1 MTMSLAELL
10 VEDPSQVTEV
20 LRQKVIRLGL
30 LVAVPR
36 AEGFDLVPQVA
47 TALASFLSMP
57 VSNVVLWA
65 WDQHQAVQ
73 GACRQTSGRP
83 GATAR
88 VVVKE
93 HTLKSVQRPSI
104 YLEGP
109 GPKQPILDVELS
121 LTLNIQSAVIDVEE
135 GRVVGAG
142 AGEASGTA
150 QLGIARPGGEARPVL
165 SRVTPSFALPA
176 YLRFGPQP
184 PSAGEP

>member
-10 VEDPSQVTEV
+10 VDDPSQVTEV
-20 LRQKVIRLGL
+20 LRQRVIRLGV
-30 LVAVPR
+30 LVAVSR

-73 GACRQTSGRP
+73 GACRQTNGRP

-93 HTLKSVQRPSI
+93 HTLKSVQRPTI

-121 LTLNIQSAVIDVEE
+121 LTLNIQSVVIDVEE

-142 AGEASGTA
+142 AGHRAARHCPARRRGTSGAEQGGSVLRAAGLSSLRPPTA
-150 QLGIARPGGEARPVL
+150 VSG
-165 SRVTPSFALPA
+165 
-176 YLRFGPQP
+176 
-184 PSAGEP
+184 